1 MRRALAL
8 AGLLAGAAAPAQ
20 ALDTACLWARV
31 PDGKKEFLAEAYET
45 KGAQY
50 ALQVAPVFVLRD
62 AVACIAAPRGV
73 DYGAYAGRR
82 MATVQPA
89 LALEFASEQFLA
101 KHGFGRAEL
110 DQGWTS
116 LSPEQRAAVQ
126 AFMPALQAGGGA
138 DEEAVRVAVITAAQ
152 NAGWRADAGEPTF
165 QRFIEYYTARGA
177 REYYDANL

>member
-8 AGLLAGAAAPAQ
+8 AGLLAGAAAPAY

-31 PDGKKEFLAEAYET
+31 PEGKKEFLAEAYEL

-50 ALQVAPVFVLRD
+50 ALQVAPALVLRD
-62 AVACIAAPRGV
+62 AMACIAAPRGV

-101 KHGFGRAEL
+101 KHGFDKTKL
-110 DQGWTS
+110 DKGWTS
-116 LSPEQRAAVQ
+116 LPPEQRTAVQ
-126 AFMPALQAGGGA
+126 GFMPALQAGEA
-138 DEEAVRVAVITAAQ
+138 VNEETVRVAVITAAQ
-152 NAGWRADAGEPTF
+152 NAGWVAEAGEPTF
-165 QRFIEYYTARGA
+165 QRSIEYYTARGA